1 MEFFRVF
8 FMDLSIW
15 GSFENGECIWGDIN
29 IADKQ
34 GRPGTL
40 PLYARV
46 CLVYRLFT
54 SIHPFGAVFLVI
66 F

>member
-8 FMDLSIW
+8 FMDLGIW

-46 CLVYRLFT
+46 CLFT
-54 SIHPFGAVFLVI
+54 GFLHLYILLVLY